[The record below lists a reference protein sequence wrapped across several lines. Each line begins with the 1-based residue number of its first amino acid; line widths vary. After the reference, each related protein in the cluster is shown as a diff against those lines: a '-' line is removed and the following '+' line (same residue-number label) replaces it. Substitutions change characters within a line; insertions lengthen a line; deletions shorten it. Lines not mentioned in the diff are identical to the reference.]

1 MMRRCSLIAAAV
13 SASILDSWLSASPMI
28 SNWHSMAERRSGMSN
43 DVATEDPVVESG
55 KADLQDWT
63 PAQGEAIT
71 RAEGISMT
79 PAHWEVVNF
88 LRDHYMQHG
97 KPSAR
102 REWAELLGE
111 TFAAQGG
118 TAYLLKQF
126 PRGSVAQASRIG
138 GLPVPP
144 YTEDPSFGSTM

>member
-1 MMRRCSLIAAAV
+1 
-13 SASILDSWLSASPMI
+13 
-28 SNWHSMAERRSGMSN
+28 MSDIHDDRNN
-43 DVATEDPVVESG
+43 DVATEDPVVESE

-63 PAQGEAIT
+63 PAKGEAIA

-79 PAHWEVVNF
+79 PAHWGVVNF
-88 LRDHYMQHG
+88 LRDRYMQHG
-97 KPSAR
+97 KPSAG
-102 REWAELLGE
+102 REWAELLDE

-126 PRGSVAQASRIG
+126 PQGPVAQASRIG